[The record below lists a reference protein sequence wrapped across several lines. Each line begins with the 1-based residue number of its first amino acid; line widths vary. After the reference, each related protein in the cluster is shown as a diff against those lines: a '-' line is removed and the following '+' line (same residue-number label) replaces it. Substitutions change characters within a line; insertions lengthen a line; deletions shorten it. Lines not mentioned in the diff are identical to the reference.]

1 MLSASEGVLPNVADL
16 ADAGYTAS
24 MIVYCCA
31 DLIFA
36 TKVRSTCD
44 ALGAVSRP
52 ARSVEMLQKRLDR
65 VDDGKANDS
74 VVLVLVDLDIG
85 EPALTLIAAAR
96 SHDPALPVV
105 AWGPHVAVDL
115 LNAAGQVGAT
125 QVMTRGSF
133 TQKLPEII
141 AAAHSQ

>member
-1 MLSASEGVLPNVADL
+1 
-16 ADAGYTAS
+16 

-52 ARSVEMLQKRLDR
+52 ARNGEMLQKRLER
-65 VDDGKANDS
+65 VDDGKPNDA
-74 VVLVLVDLDIG
+74 VDLLLIDLDLG
-85 EPALTLIAAAR
+85 EPALDLIQQAR
-96 SHDPALPVV
+96 SHDAELPIL

-115 LNAAGQVGAT
+115 LNAAGQAGASE
-125 QVMTRGSF
+125 VMTRGSF
-133 TQKLPEII
+133 TAKLPEII
-141 AAAHSQ
+141 QASQSHG

>member
-1 MLSASEGVLPNVADL
+1 
-16 ADAGYTAS
+16 

-52 ARSVEMLQKRLDR
+52 ARNPEMLQRRLDR
-65 VDDGKANDS
+65 VEDGKPNDA
-74 VVLVLVDLDIG
+74 VTLLLVDLDIG
-85 EPALTLIAAAR
+85 ASALELIQQAR
-96 SHDPALPVV
+96 AHDAELKII

-115 LNAAGQVGAT
+115 LNAAGQAGAS
-125 QVMTRGSF
+125 QVLTRGSF
-133 TQKLPEII
+133 TTKLPEII
-141 AAAHSQ
+141 QAHQSA

>member
-1 MLSASEGVLPNVADL
+1 
-16 ADAGYTAS
+16 

-52 ARSVEMLQKRLDR
+52 ARNAEMLQKRLDR
-65 VDDGKANDS
+65 VEDGKPNDA
-74 VVLVLVDLDIG
+74 VTLLLVDLDIG
-85 EPALTLIAAAR
+85 ESALEFIQQAR
-96 SHDPALPVV
+96 AHDAELNII

-115 LNAAGQVGAT
+115 LNAAGQAGAS

-133 TQKLPEII
+133 TTKLPEIVQ
-141 AAAHSQ
+141 AHQSA

>member
-1 MLSASEGVLPNVADL
+1 
-16 ADAGYTAS
+16 

-52 ARSVEMLQKRLDR
+52 ARNAEMLQKRLDQIE
-65 VDDGKANDS
+65 DGKPNGPVA
-74 VVLVLVDLDIG
+74 LLLIDLDLG
-85 EPALTLIAAAR
+85 EPALDLIAQAR
-96 SHDPALPVV
+96 SSDAELPIL

-115 LNAAGQVGAT
+115 LNAAGQAGASE
-125 QVMTRGSF
+125 VMTRGSF
-133 TQKLPEII
+133 TAKLPEII
-141 AAAHSQ
+141 QASQSHG

>member
-1 MLSASEGVLPNVADL
+1 MTPATGLAAKLS
-16 ADAGYTAS
+16 T

-36 TKVRSTCD
+36 TKIRSTCD

-52 ARSVEMLQKRLDR
+52 ARNSEMLHKRLDR
-65 VDDGKANDS
+65 VDDGKPNDAVS
-74 VVLVLVDLDIG
+74 LVLVDLDIG
-85 EPALTLIAAAR
+85 EDALGLIEMAR
-96 SHDPALPVV
+96 THHDGLPII

-115 LNAAGQVGAT
+115 LKKAGDAGAT

-133 TQKLPEII
+133 TQQLPEIVN
-141 AAAHSQ
+141 SWLV